1 MISPDMVVAHSA
13 VARVAP
19 RGHAPVYSL
28 NNKTMVAVNVCAI
41 QSRSTRDVDDRDKLK
56 GGAASVISRNN
67 DVWIYIVAYIPTG
80 MTGGACCYYH

>member
-28 NNKTMVAVNVCAI
+28 NNKTMVAVDVCAI
-41 QSRSTRDVDDRDKLK
+41 QSRSTGETRDVDDRDKLK
-56 GGAASVISRNN
+56 GGAAPFPGIIN
-67 DVWIYIVAYIPTG
+67 DVWIYTVAYIQLHIYLQ
-80 MTGGACCYYH
+80 A